1 MSFTIEW
8 DQVIG
13 DYSVLDCFNKFFSVF
28 CAKFDDCFK
37 IRPNKARRVQ
47 HGAGKSGSKLTPKI
61 KDWYIR
67 ELADL
72 RSLVVACNEGQ
83 G

>member
-1 MSFTIEW
+1 M
-8 DQVIG
+8 
-13 DYSVLDCFNKFFSVF
+13 
-28 CAKFDDCFK
+28 
-37 IRPNKARRVQ
+37 Q

-72 RSLVVACNEGQ
+72 RSLVVVCNERARIAIDILSLEVSGVLKTHEDD
-83 G
+83 